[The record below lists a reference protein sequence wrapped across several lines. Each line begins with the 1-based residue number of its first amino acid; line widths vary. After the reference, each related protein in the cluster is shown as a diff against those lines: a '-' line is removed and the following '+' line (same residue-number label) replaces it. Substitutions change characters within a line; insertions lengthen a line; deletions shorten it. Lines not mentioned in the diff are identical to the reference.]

1 MHITKFYEDNDFV
14 LSIEI
19 MPPRNGVDI
28 NKVLEGIKKLQI
40 FDPKFVAVTQGTQMS
55 LRGGSSALAHQIK
68 SKLGIESVRH
78 FTLVGKSKFVIENEL
93 TKLNYLE
100 IQNIMALRGDL
111 PWGED
116 KCKEKPDEL
125 KFAKDLVDEIL
136 RKNQGLYFKRKT
148 DVDFEELDENS
159 IYRNGI
165 KTNFCVGVAGYPE
178 GHKECKDKT
187 LNVKYLKEKVDAG
200 ANIIFTQM
208 FFNANLYFDFVND
221 CRAAGIVVP
230 IVPGILPITF
240 FGQIGFL
247 EKVCDVT
254 IPDEYKELITNNKND
269 KQKIMDYS
277 VEFITKL
284 CKELKS
290 KGVPGLHMYTMNN
303 FDASQKILE
312 NLHK

>member
-1 MHITKFYEDNDFV
+1 MKYIYSVKGGIITLLFFSAISFFIPGSGSVE
-14 LSIEI
+14 EI
-19 MPPRNGVDI
+19 KIILTISTFLFAIMVFSLGV
-28 NKVLEGIKKLQI
+28 
-40 FDPKFVAVTQGTQMS
+40 
-55 LRGGSSALAHQIK
+55 
-68 SKLGIESVRH
+68 
-78 FTLVGKSKFVIENEL
+78 
-93 TKLNYLE
+93 
-100 IQNIMALRGDL
+100 
-111 PWGED
+111 
-116 KCKEKPDEL
+116 
-125 KFAKDLVDEIL
+125 FAEEV
-136 RKNQGLYFKRKT
+136 T
-148 DVDFEELDENS
+148 DVDFEELDVNS
-159 IYRNGI
+159 IYRHGV

-221 CRAAGIVVP
+221 CRAAGITVP

-240 FGQIGFL
+240 FGQIKFL
-247 EKVCDVT
+247 ENVCDVT
-254 IPDEYKELITNNKND
+254 IPDEYKEFVTNNKDD
-269 KQKIMDYS
+269 KQKIMEYS

-284 CKELKS
+284 CEELKE